1 MVYTERAALAYL
13 NYVKVQKGTVKMTE
27 WQTSADEYGNTALWH
42 YEKNSVGTGETFCTP
57 TQKKGNIKA
66 DLVNGVLYVLKTQE
80 IITYTDSWGEN
91 ITLYNF

>member
-1 MVYTERAALAYL
+1 
-13 NYVKVQKGTVKMTE
+13 MT
-27 WQTSADEYGNTALWH
+27 LR
-42 YEKNSVGTGETFCTP
+42 KNSVRTGETICTP

-66 DLVNGVLYVLKTQE
+66 DLVNGVIYVLKTQE